1 MDAAC
6 AWKRTPL
13 QSLRSVYGLR
23 THDRAAAAFARC
35 FKAIFRICDQKASSL
50 IVKRHGIACRR
61 LVDTVNTILVLLLH
75 LRNHSFQ
82 LLRSS
87 SPGPQECTKK
97 TGPGAQAP
105 GALYLLAIA
114 ASGAASEVSR
124 RCVPSRQDAVL
135 RVTKTLQRPA
145 RQETHWCFCETLFE
159 SRIGC
164 VRPLAPV

>member
-87 SPGPQECTKK
+87 SPGPQECTKRQ
-97 TGPGAQAP
+97 AQAP
-105 GALYLLAIA
+105 RLLARCICLR
-114 ASGAASEVSR
+114 SQLLELLLKSR
-124 RCVPSRQDAVL
+124 DAVFHHVKML
-135 RVTKTLQRPA
+135 SS
-145 RQETHWCFCETLFE
+145 E
-159 SRIGC
+159 
-164 VRPLAPV
+164 